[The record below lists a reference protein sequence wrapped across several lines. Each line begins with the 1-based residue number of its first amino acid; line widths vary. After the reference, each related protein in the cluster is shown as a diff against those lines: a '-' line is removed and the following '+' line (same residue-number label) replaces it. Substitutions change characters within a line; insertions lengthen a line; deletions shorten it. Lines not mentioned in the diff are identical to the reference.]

1 MCVFF
6 RFRVVV
12 GVYPYIISS
21 IYRRVSIAGRP
32 IVAWKEGE
40 RARPAQLK
48 AVDQRIRAGTDAIRH
63 LSNDAGRFPHQSA
76 QVSPPARLE
85 PSDSSGRSRKRAEGK
100 KKRKARNS
108 MVSGARKEL
117 HTSLLMMSFWKLF
130 SLSTERHADLTLTN
144 DRFLFS
150 LLPLMSRLLC
160 VTPSL
165 MAITAAG

>member
-21 IYRRVSIAGRP
+21 IYRPAMTLASIDRRP
-32 IVAWKEGE
+32 SNRFAWKEGE

-100 KKRKARNS
+100 KKEKHAIQWFRERARNCTQ
-108 MVSGARKEL
+108 VFWWWASGN
-117 HTSLLMMSFWKLF
+117 S
-130 SLSTERHADLTLTN
+130 
-144 DRFLFS
+144 FLF
-150 LLPLMSRLLC
+150 R
-160 VTPSL
+160 PSAMRTWRWQMTGSSFPCCL
-165 MAITAAG
+165 WCLVFYA

>member
-1 MCVFF
+1 MTLASIDRRPSN
-6 RFRVVV
+6 RF
-12 GVYPYIISS
+12 
-21 IYRRVSIAGRP
+21 
-32 IVAWKEGE
+32 AWKEGE

-160 VTPSL
+160 VTPL

>member
-1 MCVFF
+1 MCLFF

-21 IYRRVSIAGRP
+21 IYRPAMTLASIDRRP
-32 IVAWKEGE
+32 SNRWKGE
-40 RARPAQLK
+40 RRRPAQLK

-117 HTSLLMMSFWKLF
+117 HTHKSFDDELLETLF
-130 SLSTERHADLTLTN
+130 SF
-144 DRFLFS
+144 DRAPCGLD
-150 LLPLMSRLLC
+150 
-160 VTPSL
+160 VDK
-165 MAITAAG
+165 